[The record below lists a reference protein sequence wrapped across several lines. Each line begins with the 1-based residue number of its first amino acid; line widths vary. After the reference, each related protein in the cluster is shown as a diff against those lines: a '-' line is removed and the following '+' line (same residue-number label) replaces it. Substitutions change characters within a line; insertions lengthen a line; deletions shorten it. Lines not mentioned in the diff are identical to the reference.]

1 MGRVDAHL
9 HIWQHPAEY
18 SWLSDELAT
27 INRPI
32 PVTEAREAAGR
43 FRCERAVLVQ
53 AADTDA
59 DTEFLLGLAEQHDW
73 IAGVVGWVP
82 IEQPDAVRARLAA
95 FAGRPLSGI
104 RALIH
109 DQPDALL
116 LDAEPVRESLWV
128 IAGHGLAFDV
138 PDAYPNQLPAATRLA
153 RALPDLTVVLDHLG
167 KPPAG
172 DRDDWAKAVR
182 AFAAMPNT
190 VAKLSGLHHGGKA
203 LPTDAQRD
211 VWDVGLEQF
220 GPERLM
226 LGSDFPMPLLGDGIA
241 VLADTAER
249 QLAAL
254 APAEREA
261 VEHTTATRVYGL
273 TPSQTQA

>member
-9 HIWQHPAEY
+9 HVWQCPAEY
-18 SWLSDELAT
+18 SWLSDELAS

-32 PVTEAREAAGR
+32 SAEEAHRASRR
-43 FRCERAVLVQ
+43 FGCDRAVLVQ
-53 AADTDA
+53 AADTAA
-59 DTEFLLGLAEQHDW
+59 DTEFMLNLAEQHGW

-95 FAGRPLSGI
+95 LAGRPLVGI

-116 LDAEPVRESLWV
+116 LDAEPVRESLRV
-128 IAGHGLAFDV
+128 IADRGLAFDV

-153 RALPDLTVVLDHLG
+153 RDLPELTVVLDHLG

-182 AFAAMPNT
+182 AFAATPNT

-203 LPTDAQRD
+203 LPADAQRD
-211 VWDVGLEQF
+211 VWEFALEQF
-220 GPERLM
+220 GSERLM
-226 LGSDFPMPLLGDGIA
+226 LGSDFPMPLLGDGVD

-254 APAEREA
+254 TPAEREA
-261 VEHTTATRVYGL
+261 VERTTATRVYGL
-273 TPSQTQA
+273 TPSQAQA